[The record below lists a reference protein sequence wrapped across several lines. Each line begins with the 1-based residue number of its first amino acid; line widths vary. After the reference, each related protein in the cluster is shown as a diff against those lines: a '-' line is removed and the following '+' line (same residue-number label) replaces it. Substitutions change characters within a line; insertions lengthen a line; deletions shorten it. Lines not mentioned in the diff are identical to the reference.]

1 MNIEELRDYCISK
14 KGTTEEFPFDETTL
28 VFKVKGKMFVLTDLE
43 SDFAITLKCTPE
55 KAIELR
61 EEYPCVIPAFHMN
74 KSHWN
79 TIQIDGSVSENLLT
93 SWIDESYNLVVD
105 KLTRKQKEE
114 LQNLENKK

>member
-28 VFKVKGKMFVLTDLE
+28 VFKVMGKMFVLTDLE
-43 SDFAITLKCTPE
+43 SEFAITLKCNPD

-61 EEYPCVIPAFHMN
+61 EEFSCITPAFHMN

-79 TIQIDGSVSENLLT
+79 TIRIDGSLSENFLENLV
-93 SWIDESYNLVVD
+93 DESYNLVVE
-105 KLTRKQKEE
+105 KLTRKQKDE
-114 LQNLENKK
+114 LRNL